1 MANTKKE
8 ASVVETTETA
18 SKKVQEASK
27 GTEQKIKK
35 LSKTYK
41 EMEKETVVVSPMYR
55 AYFGNS
61 LHVAINTKTIYIPCD
76 GTSYLVPKI
85 FADRAREMITKVD
98 EFILKKGRLGN
109 ISANVESTPGELQF
123 F

>member
-8 ASVVETTETA
+8 TPVAEATEAT
-18 SKKVQEASK
+18 SEKVQEASK

-55 AYFGNS
+55 NYFGNS